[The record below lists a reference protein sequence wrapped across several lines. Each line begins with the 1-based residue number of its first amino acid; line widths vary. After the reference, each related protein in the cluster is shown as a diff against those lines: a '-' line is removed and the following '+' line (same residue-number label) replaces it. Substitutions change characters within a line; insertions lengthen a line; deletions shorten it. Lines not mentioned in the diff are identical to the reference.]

1 MLKRQ
6 NNFLRGIYAF
16 KNNLRDINMKKVI
29 AFAALSLLPLSQAMA
44 DQDIGCGL
52 GSVLFEGKQ
61 GKVVK
66 VVGATTNGLF
76 GNQTFGITFGTLGC
90 DGTGTVTS
98 SAKLSKFID
107 GNVDALA
114 SDMAKGD
121 GETLTTLA
129 AVWGFNEQ
137 EQAEFKTLTQD
148 NFDAVF
154 TSENV
159 TSQDVLENLNQLVT
173 NSDSLSSYTLS

>member
-1 MLKRQ
+1 
-6 NNFLRGIYAF
+6 
-16 KNNLRDINMKKVI
+16 MKKVI
-29 AFAALSLLPLSQAMA
+29 AFAALTLLPLSQAMA

-52 GSVLFEGKQ
+52 GSVVFAGQQ

-66 VVGATTNGLF
+66 ILGATTNGIS

-90 DGTGTVTS
+90 DGNGVVTS
-98 SAKLSKFID
+98 SVKLAKFID

-121 GETLTTLA
+121 GEALSTLA
-129 AVWGFNEQ
+129 AVWGISEQ
-137 EQAEFKTLTQD
+137 DQSAFKALTQD

-159 TSQDVLENLNQLVT
+159 TSQQVLENLNALVKS
-173 NSDSLSSYTLS
+173 SDSLSSYTLV

>member
-1 MLKRQ
+1 
-6 NNFLRGIYAF
+6 
-16 KNNLRDINMKKVI
+16 MKKII
-29 AFAALSLLPLSQAMA
+29 AFAAMSLLPLSQAMA

-52 GSVLFEGKQ
+52 GSMVFAGKD

-66 VVGATTNGLF
+66 VLGATTNGIS

-98 SAKLSKFID
+98 SAKLAKFID

-114 SDMAKGD
+114 SDMAKGE
-121 GETLTTLA
+121 GEALTTLA
-129 AVWGFNEQ
+129 AVWGFSEQ
-137 EQAEFKTLTQD
+137 EQSEFKLLTKE
-148 NFDAVF
+148 NFGAVF

-159 TSQDVLENLNQLVT
+159 TSQDVLENLNALVKK
-173 NSDSLSSYTLS
+173 SESLSSYTLS